1 MKFFKGSNNFL
12 REKFTE
18 IEKEK
23 KNYFNNFLEYLF
35 YDGLNNDKHIDNFYN
50 ENLKCKIPFL
60 NGGLFEPVNNYD
72 WRAENLDL
80 PNSIFSNKNEDGI
93 LDIFDLFNFTVDE
106 NQSIESDLAVDP
118 EMLGKV
124 YERLIDEALKK
135 STVLFILIGK

>member
-1 MKFFKGSNNFL
+1 MRNFL
-12 REKFTE
+12 KDQIIFKRKICWNREGE
-18 IEKEK
+18 

-106 NQSIESDLAVDP
+106 NQSIESDLAVDQ
-118 EMLGKV
+118 KC
-124 YERLIDEALKK
+124 R
-135 STVLFILIGK
+135 

>member
-1 MKFFKGSNNFL
+1 M
-12 REKFTE
+12 
-18 IEKEK
+18 
-23 KNYFNNFLEYLF
+23 
-35 YDGLNNDKHIDNFYN
+35 
-50 ENLKCKIPFL
+50 
-60 NGGLFEPVNNYD
+60 FEPVNNYD

-135 STVLFILIGK
+135 KYRPFYTHREVVNYMCTISLIKFFENKFLGKLIFNDFELLLKDVSEYFLLGDNTENNSSKKLFKIFG